1 MHHSDHGDKYFK
13 SVHNVVLLDQ
23 LIYKRIKE
31 VGVIDLTH
39 EGNSERLTYR
49 KRSSELAESLQKVC
63 KQIST
68 QIYCGSG
75 ESPRHYQ

>member
-39 EGNSERLTYR
+39 EGNS
-49 KRSSELAESLQKVC
+49 V
-63 KQIST
+63 
-68 QIYCGSG
+68 SG
-75 ESPRHYQ
+75 